1 VFDFEEVILPL
12 APKLYRY
19 CYRLTMN
26 ERDAEDLVQDT
37 LLRAFDKFEQFQQG
51 TSPLAWLFTIGRSIF
66 INQYRKRQREGVAYS
81 FDDLD
86 RDLDRVEASA
96 PGLPENP
103 EEFLF
108 RNVLDGE
115 LRDQM
120 SALPLHYLEVLI
132 LVDLEEVSYKE
143 AADILNIPAGTVM
156 SRLHRA
162 RRTLQ
167 ASLLELARR
176 KGIVKGKVQPIGELR
191 RAEGEARHG

>member
-1 VFDFEEVILPL
+1 MFDFQETILPL

-19 CYRLTMN
+19 CYRLTLN

-66 INQYRKRQREGVAYS
+66 INQYRKKQREGQSLS
-81 FDDLD
+81 FEDMD
-86 RDLDRVEASA
+86 RDIDRFEPPSN
-96 PGLPENP
+96 LPDNP

-108 RNVLDGE
+108 RNVLDTE
-115 LRDQM
+115 LRDALA
-120 SALPLHYLEVLI
+120 ALPLHYLEVLL

-143 AADILNIPAGTVM
+143 ASEILNIPSGTVM

-162 RRTLQ
+162 RKTLQ
-167 ASLLELARR
+167 GALLELAQR
-176 KGIVKGKVQPIGELR
+176 KGIVKTKVHPIKERNTNPRGEVQN
-191 RAEGEARHG
+191 G

>member
-1 VFDFEEVILPL
+1 MFDFQETILPL

-66 INQYRKRQREGVAYS
+66 INQYRKKQREGQSLS
-81 FDDLD
+81 FEDMD
-86 RDLDRVEASA
+86 RDIDRFEPPAHF
-96 PGLPENP
+96 PDNP

-108 RNVLDGE
+108 RNVLDTE
-115 LRDQM
+115 LRDAL
-120 SALPLHYLEVLI
+120 SALPLHYLEVLL
-132 LVDLEEVSYKE
+132 LVDLEEISYKE
-143 AADILNIPAGTVM
+143 ASEILNIPSGTVM

-162 RRTLQ
+162 RKTLQ
-167 ASLLELARR
+167 GSLLELAQR
-176 KGIVKGKVQPIGELR
+176 KGIVKTKVHPIKER
-191 RAEGEARHG
+191 NATSRGEAQNG